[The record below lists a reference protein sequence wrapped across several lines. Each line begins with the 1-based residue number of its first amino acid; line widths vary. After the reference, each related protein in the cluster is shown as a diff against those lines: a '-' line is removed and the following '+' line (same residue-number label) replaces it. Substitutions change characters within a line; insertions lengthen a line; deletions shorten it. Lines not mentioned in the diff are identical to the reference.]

1 MPNKT
6 HAATGS
12 VVKQGDYTDELKAL
26 AGDDSDLCAYA
37 TVEAEDRDKDIVRVA
52 GVSLKNHRAE
62 SPIKLFASHLRSLP
76 NGESPVVGRVLKFAQ
91 VTHKGTGKP
100 ALAFAAKFAQTPLG
114 KHYKSLYE
122 SGDMTDFSIG
132 FRPVKAEPLGKDKGY
147 DFVESELMEVSC
159 VALPANEHASVMRAY
174 EETYPSTENE
184 IARLLGDLVAMA
196 KSGNAIACHSLCDL
210 MIAKRDAI
218 ESGDSEGAPL
228 GAHLIA
234 LNKNLETILT
244 RLDDLE
250 DTFYAGQSKE
260 CADSTA
266 GHTEAAKSEE
276 VSATADLTSLAEAIE
291 RFRSHLN
298 K

>member
-1 MPNKT
+1 MPTKT

-12 VVKQGDYTDELKAL
+12 VVKSEDYTDELKAL
-26 AGDDSDLCAYA
+26 AGDDADLCAYA

-76 NGESPVVGRVLKFAQ
+76 SGESPVVGRVLKFAR

-100 ALAFAAKFAQTPLG
+100 ALAFAAKFAPTPLG
-114 KHYKSLYE
+114 KHYKSLYD

-147 DFVESELMEVSC
+147 DFTESELMEVSC

-174 EETYPSTENE
+174 EETYPSD
-184 IARLLGDLVAMA
+184 RLVQTYDPEGYAHVSKAQLLTKADL
-196 KSGNAIACHSLCDL
+196 D
-210 MIAKRDAI
+210 
-218 ESGDSEGAPL
+218 
-228 GAHLIA
+228 A
-234 LNKNLETILT
+234 LNATLTKLFT

-250 DTFYAGQSKE
+250 DTFYAGKSKE

-276 VSATADLTSLAEAIE
+276 VSATADILTALQAIE
-291 RFRSHLN
+291 KATQALAHHTN